1 MPTGTNIPQQDLGA
15 AADYSKSV
23 AALGTTTAA
32 ATDAEVAAHA
42 AAADPHTGYQREAQV
57 FVSTEQTGTGSAQN
71 VAHGLASTPSKV
83 FIAPTDTNVATVGAY
98 TVVEGTHD
106 ATNVVVTVTSGKKF
120 KVLAF
125 V

>member
-15 AADYSKSV
+15 AADYSKSIV
-23 AALGTTTAA
+23 ALGTGTAA
-32 ATDAEVAAHA
+32 GTDAEVTAHA

-57 FVSTEQTGTGSAQN
+57 FVSTEQTGTGAPQN
-71 VAHGLASTPSKV
+71 IAHGLAATPTKV
-83 FIAPTDTNVATVGAY
+83 FVAPTDLTPATVGSY
-98 TVVEGTHD
+98 SVVEGAHD
-106 ATNVVVTVTSGKKF
+106 GTNIVVTVTSGKKF